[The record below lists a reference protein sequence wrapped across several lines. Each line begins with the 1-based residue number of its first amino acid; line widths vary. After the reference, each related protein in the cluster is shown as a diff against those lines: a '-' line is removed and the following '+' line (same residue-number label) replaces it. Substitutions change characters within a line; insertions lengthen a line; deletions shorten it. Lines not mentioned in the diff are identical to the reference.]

1 LEFLFFGFEHYKQSR
16 VCFLPQLAQASI
28 RTKVLLPVQW
38 PSKKVNLF
46 LSDWVSYCPPN
57 SSRILSLQAPEKVIQ
72 ADIVL
77 FRSVYRGV
85 KDFVRSKQNYTLQAK
100 ILMQIACPYNLHT
113 NNSVRH
119 KNTFP
124 SSFFAF
130 VEIRRYGIIFHQE

>member
-28 RTKVLLPVQW
+28 RTNVLLPVQW

-100 ILMQIACPYNLHT
+100 I
-113 NNSVRH
+113 
-119 KNTFP
+119 
-124 SSFFAF
+124 
-130 VEIRRYGIIFHQE
+130 